1 MRECGVVSLPPC
13 PHSHT
18 AVWPRV
24 PAPDIF
30 MTCASSRHE
39 YSAEDRGREAGVRSV
54 SIIMDGDNGEF
65 FDLDIDNHNNISTAR
80 HGISIF

>member
-1 MRECGVVSLPPC
+1 MLECGVVSVITSMSPF
-13 PHSHT
+13 SH
-18 AVWPRV
+18 RCL
-24 PAPDIF
+24 APDIF

-65 FDLDIDNHNNISTAR
+65 FDLDIDNHNFISTAR

>member
-1 MRECGVVSLPPC
+1 
-13 PHSHT
+13 
-18 AVWPRV
+18 
-24 PAPDIF
+24 

-65 FDLDIDNHNNISTAR
+65 FDLDIDNQLITILSVLQDMEYQYFEY
-80 HGISIF
+80 GM